1 MKKTTY
7 VFLGLIFGLGACK
20 TKKSSKLE
28 FAKPDTSQSI
38 EQGEPIQLQLKF
50 SSSDLDSVVY
60 YIDNQ
65 VVGQK
70 QDTTALQVD
79 SKNLALGARNIS
91 AKLYQGAKVD
101 SASEYIS
108 VVPPAPKEYGFEVVN
123 KFPHDT
129 TAFTQ
134 GLQYENG
141 FLYESTG
148 SGNGTLTSLRR
159 VDLKSGKVLQRKDFD
174 SEKYFGEGMTIV
186 GDKIVMLTWRNM
198 EGFVL
203 NKSSFELEKTF
214 PYHNSKEGWG
224 LTFDGKRL
232 IKSDGS
238 HKLYFLDPNTQ
249 EEIDFIE
256 VYDNNGK
263 VAALNE
269 LEYINGKVYAN
280 VYEQDIIVIINPQT
294 GVVESRINLVGIYQH
309 AQYDNELNGIA
320 YDQASDRLFVTGKL
334 WNTLFEIKMIAR

>member
-1 MKKTTY
+1 MKKTPY
-7 VFLGLIFGLGACK
+7 ILLGLILSLSACK
-20 TKKSSKLE
+20 TKKSGKLE
-28 FAKPDTSQSI
+28 FAQPDASKSI
-38 EQGEPIQLQLKF
+38 QQGDPIQFQLKF

-65 VVGQK
+65 VVASGK
-70 QDTTALQVD
+70 DTAAVQVD
-79 SKNLALGARNIS
+79 SKHLALGTRSIS
-91 AKLYQGAKVD
+91 AKVYQGTQID
-101 SASEYIS
+101 SASAYIS
-108 VVPPAPKEYGFEVVN
+108 IVPPAPKEYSFEVVN

-148 SGNGTLTSLRR
+148 SGGGTKTSIRR
-159 VDLKSGKVLQRKDFD
+159 VDLKTGKVLQRKDFD

-203 NKSSFELEKTF
+203 NKSTFELEKTF
-214 PYHNSKEGWG
+214 PYTNSKEGWG
-224 LTFDGKRL
+224 ITYDGKRL
-232 IKSDGS
+232 IKSDGTN
-238 HKLYFLDPNTQ
+238 KLYFLDVNTQ
-249 EEIDFIE
+249 QELSSID
-256 VYDNNGK
+256 VYDENGQ
-263 VAALNE
+263 VNALNE
-269 LEYINGKVYAN
+269 LEYIDGKVYAN
-280 VYEQDIIVIINPQT
+280 VYEKDIIAIINPET
-294 GVVESRINLVGIYQH
+294 GVVEGRINLVGIYQY

-320 YDQASDRLFVTGKL
+320 YDHVGKRLFVTGKL